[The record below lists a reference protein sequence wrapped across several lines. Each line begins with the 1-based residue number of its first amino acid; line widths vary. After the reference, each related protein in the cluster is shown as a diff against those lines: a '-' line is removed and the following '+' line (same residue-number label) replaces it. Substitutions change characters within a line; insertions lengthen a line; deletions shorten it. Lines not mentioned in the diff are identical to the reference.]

1 MRRTSLAAAVACGF
15 AITVLWATN
24 HDAHGASPA
33 YDDRDITLTGCVLKG
48 EGGLL
53 LTDVVE
59 HAPGGVVATPEAA
72 AAPVVPGPLVFYWL
86 DDDDDLDEHIG
97 RRVQVRGELEGDVD
111 KGEIE
116 LERDGPLVRLE
127 VRSGGRRVKASVP
140 VENVAVGTAGV
151 LAEDEDKVEMD
162 VRIRKLD
169 VESVALVAATCR

>member
-1 MRRTSLAAAVACGF
+1 MRRTSLAAAVACGL
-15 AITVLWATN
+15 AITVLGTTRQDVLGYGTYA
-24 HDAHGASPA
+24 
-33 YDDRDITLTGCVLKG
+33 DDTDITLTGCVLKG

-53 LTDVVE
+53 LTDAVE
-59 HAPGGVVATPEAA
+59 HAPGGVAATPRAST
-72 AAPVVPGPLVFYWL
+72 PVVPGPLVFYWL

-97 RRVQVRGELEGDVD
+97 RRVQVRGELEGDID

-116 LERDGPLVRLE
+116 LERQGPLVKLE
-127 VRSGGRRVKASVP
+127 ISSGGRRVKASVP
-140 VENVAVGTAGV
+140 VENVEVGTAGV